1 MRDLITNIDL
11 NDKNYYLVEGYVV
24 GINEADDT
32 LLAMY
37 RVHRKT
43 KQKYYLTV
51 CEGGYWITS
60 RKYKIDD
67 VIVIKH
73 KDYLGY

>member
-11 NDKNYYLVEGYVV
+11 NDKNYDLVEGYVV
-24 GINEADDT
+24 GIDEADDR

-43 KQKYYLTV
+43 KQKYRLTV
-51 CEGGYWITS
+51 CEGGYWISTQ
-60 RKYKIDD
+60 KYTIDD
-67 VIVIKH
+67 VVVISH
-73 KDYLGY
+73 KELLGY